1 MDKGMKQQTTVMKQ
15 AGSKTG
21 FTNYQIMQ

>member
-21 FTNYQIMQ
+21 FTNYQIMK